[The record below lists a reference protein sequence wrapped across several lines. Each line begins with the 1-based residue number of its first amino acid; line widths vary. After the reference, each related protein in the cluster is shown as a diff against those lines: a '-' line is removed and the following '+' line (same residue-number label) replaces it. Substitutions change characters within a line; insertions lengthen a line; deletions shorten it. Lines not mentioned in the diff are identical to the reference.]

1 MIEWHYTYKH
11 QYDAL
16 MPILIELRYRG
27 VLEFWSE
34 IPISLLCLGADNAHI
49 PGRKGHVQLQP

>member
-34 IPISLLCLGADNAHI
+34 IDENNI
-49 PGRKGHVQLQP
+49 PYIVIVPGGR